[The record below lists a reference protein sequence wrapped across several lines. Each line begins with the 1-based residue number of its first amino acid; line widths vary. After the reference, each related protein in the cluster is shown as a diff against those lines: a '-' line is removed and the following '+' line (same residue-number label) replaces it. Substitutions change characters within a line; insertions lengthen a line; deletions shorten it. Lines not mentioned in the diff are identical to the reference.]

1 MSKNIVMQELTAS
14 GYEELYPKTNTQEI
28 VSSNATINQF
38 LGGGDSLEDAL
49 GYLAGLN
56 QHWWLKKSEENV
68 YGVTQT
74 KITTTITSSS
84 LAYGKFGTESRPTT
98 LPQTVKVEWSN
109 SLKATANGLEM
120 VNSNVGTFQFRD
132 CWSVNDDDGY
142 ESYYFYPD
150 ALQWPLTSD
159 GDGLANEP
167 LKNKYVRYNDGD
179 IYIAPKGNSIEYIT
193 DNSRGSST
201 NTNIFLR
208 CRTYT
213 STSTEY
219 PTYKC
224 SSTLLGTSSVY
235 SYVSSANPLA
245 FPDNGATQDGAQY
258 WYIGHP
264 FENVSRFGK
273 VELRRYYGT
282 RSGVP
287 SVTFEGTPMFFATYD
302 NTSTNSYTTFYIRDS
317 VKDPAFLTSGG
328 GYNKGSPVLS
338 GKTLTFGTQSTTN
351 AANVLYTWFAITQ

>member
-28 VSSNATINQF
+28 VSSNTIINQF
-38 LGGGDSLEDAL
+38 LGGGESLEDAL

-68 YGVTQT
+68 YGVVQT
-74 KITTTITSSS
+74 EVTTNIKSSS
-84 LAYGKFGTESRPTT
+84 LAYGRFGRESSKTT

-120 VNSNVGTFQFRD
+120 VNSNIGTFQFYN
-132 CWSVNDDDGY
+132 CWYENGDDGI
-142 ESYYFYPD
+142 SSFYFEPD
-150 ALQWPLTSD
+150 ALTWPLTNGTD
-159 GDGLANEP
+159 QA

-179 IYIAPKGNSIEYIT
+179 IYIAPNGLSIEYVS
-193 DNSRGSST
+193 DSRQGANYSNIYLSVRTFTSGSKKYSA
-201 NTNIFLR
+201 
-208 CRTYT
+208 YV
-213 STSTEY
+213 
-219 PTYKC
+219 C
-224 SSTLLGTSSVY
+224 SSALLGTSSVY
-235 SYVSSANPLA
+235 SYVSSTNPLA
-245 FPDNGATQDGAQY
+245 FPDGGETQDNAQY

-264 FENVSRFGK
+264 FENVSKFGK

-317 VKDPAFLTSGG
+317 TKDPAFLTSGG
-328 GYNKGSPVLS
+328 GYNKGRPVLS